1 MKKLILFIGCILLLH
16 ACEFPMEDVQQVQ
29 EESEYLIHTTI
40 GNLRVRIMTVTLSN
54 GHTYEMLYS
63 TGNGVSSMQHHPLC
77 EACEKE
83 RKERQPE
90 SILEQEAPKSE
101 YWGW

>member
-16 ACEFPMEDVQQVQ
+16 ACEFTDEDVTQVQ
-29 EESEYLIHTTI
+29 ESGYLIHTTF
-40 GNLRVRIMTVTLSN
+40 GVWSVKIMTLTLSN

-63 TGNGVSSMQHHPLC
+63 NRNGLQSMQHHPLC

>member
-16 ACEFPMEDVQQVQ
+16 ACEFPAEDVTQVQ
-29 EESEYLIHTTI
+29 ESGYLIHTTL
-40 GNLRVRIMTVTLSN
+40 GVWRVKIMTFTLSN
-54 GHTYEMLYS
+54 GHTYEMLYHS
-63 TGNGVSSMQHHPLC
+63 NGNGLRSMQHHPLC
-77 EACEKE
+77 GACEKE

>member
-16 ACEFPMEDVQQVQ
+16 ACEFPTEDVPQVQ
-29 EESEYLIHTTI
+29 ESGYLIHTTL
-40 GNLRVRIMTVTLSN
+40 GDWRVKIMTFTLSN
-54 GHTYEMLYS
+54 GHTYEMLYD
-63 TGNGVSSMQHHPLC
+63 NGSGLKSMQHHPLC

>member
-1 MKKLILFIGCILLLH
+1 MKKLILLIGCILLLH
-16 ACEFPMEDVQQVQ
+16 ACEFPTEDVQQVQ
-29 EESEYLIHTTI
+29 ESDHIINTTI
-40 GNLRVRIMTVTLSN
+40 NNWRVKIITFTLSN
-54 GHTYEMLYS
+54 GHTYEMFYS
-63 TGNGVSSMQHHPLC
+63 YGSGIQSIQHHPLC
-77 EACEKE
+77 DACEKE